1 MQLLQYSGTVAL
13 RQPCVHSVLLDGFGG
28 GGAPAGVPAGA
39 PSGEC
44 LRDGCDGE
52 GGNRCGSTLDAKS
65 TGNQWRMQ
73 FVRRNCELVAR
84 RVGSFTSASHSN
96 LPCQDSLTFLC
107 DFTTLS
113 RLTRTSKSSTRPTTE
128 RRATTEDGLLVS
140 MPSHGSRLRTRG
152 AQGKRAVERAANDGS
167 GAGRAGGGGGRGGG
181 KQRRTGVVIGQC
193 VHQARRL

>member
-73 FVRRNCELVAR
+73 FVQLVAR
-84 RVGSFTSASHSN
+84 RVGSESQSN
-96 LPCQDSLTFLC
+96 LHCQDSLTFLC
-107 DFTTLS
+107 HFTTWS
-113 RLTRTSKSSTRPTTE
+113 RLTRT
-128 RRATTEDGLLVS
+128 
-140 MPSHGSRLRTRG
+140 
-152 AQGKRAVERAANDGS
+152 
-167 GAGRAGGGGGRGGG
+167 
-181 KQRRTGVVIGQC
+181 
-193 VHQARRL
+193 